1 MDRSRLKSWKR
12 FFRRKKHHY
21 QTGGEQKL
29 DLPPFVYDKL
39 PVGTIR
45 LLTPE
50 PITNSR
56 GHPTGHAWRLQH
68 ASLSDKEIQFD
79 ALSYVWGSQDEILP
93 ISLDDKCLRVHHNLY
108 TALPYLATRGK
119 QGTCMRPIWIDAI
132 CINQEDEEEKS
143 EQIASMHRI
152 YRHAEKVW
160 VWLGLSENQDRIPEA
175 IELLPSIKLAGLE
188 AYEIFPGDRDQI
200 VEKFGL
206 SNLEP
211 ALWDATLH
219 ILMNPWYRRVW
230 V

>member
-1 MDRSRLKSWKR
+1 MDRARLKSWKR
-12 FFRRKKHHY
+12 FFRRKKRHD
-21 QTGGEQKL
+21 QTGGEQEL
-29 DLPPFVYDKL
+29 DLPPFIYGKL
-39 PVGTIR
+39 PAGTIR

-56 GHPTGHAWRLQH
+56 GQPTEYAWRMQI
-68 ASLSDKEIQFD
+68 ASLSDKEIHFD
-79 ALSYVWGSQDEILP
+79 ALSYVWGSQDETFLL
-93 ISLDDKCLRVHHNLY
+93 SLDEKFLRVHHNLY
-108 TALPYLATRGK
+108 AALPYLVNRGK

-152 YRHAEKVW
+152 YRQAEKVW

-175 IELLPSIKLAGLE
+175 IELLPSIRLAGIE
-188 AYEIFPGDRDQI
+188 ADQDTSIPEDQI
-200 VEKFGL
+200 ADVFGL
-206 SNLEP
+206 SDLEP
-211 ALWDATLH
+211 ALWDATFH